1 MPFNLLNKLRDWII
15 EDYMY
20 YCALFVLGILSRNV
34 EFLLQQPVVSPAS
47 SLLKPGLAASALAN
61 SEQ

>member
-1 MPFNLLNKLRDWII
+1 
-15 EDYMY
+15 MY
-20 YCALFVLGILSRNV
+20 YCVFDLHVGILSRNV

-61 SEQ
+61 TEQ